1 MIVIGL
7 TGGIGSG
14 KTTIAK
20 MFDELGIPVYFSDDE
35 AKKIMNNSSEVR
47 KLLIAEFG
55 KNTYLNG
62 ELNRK
67 YLAKIVFNDK
77 VKLLTINNIVHP
89 EVKKH
94 FKKWIKHQHALFV
107 IQESALIF
115 ENKKQNDFD
124 KIITITAP
132 LKDRLQRVK
141 DRDNVTN
148 KHILDRIKNQ
158 LDDEFKVKS
167 SDYVIHNVDL
177 METKSQVRVIYDRLM
192 NKYQH

>member
-55 KNTYLNG
+55 ENTYLNG

-115 ENKKQNDFD
+115 ENEKQNDFD
-124 KIITITAP
+124 EIITVTAP

-158 LDDEFKVKS
+158 LDDDFKIKN
-167 SDYVIHNVDL
+167 SDYIIHNVDL
-177 METKSQVRVIYDRLM
+177 LKTKSQVRAIYDRLM
-192 NKYQH
+192 NKYLH

>member
-55 KNTYLNG
+55 ENTYLNG

-77 VKLLTINNIVHP
+77 VKLLTINDIVHP

-94 FKKWIKHQHALFV
+94 FKKWIKHQHTLFV

-124 KIITITAP
+124 KIITVTAP

-158 LDDEFKVKS
+158 LDDEIKVKS

-177 METKSQVRVIYDRLM
+177 METKSQVRAIYDRLM

>member
-1 MIVIGL
+1 
-7 TGGIGSG
+7 
-14 KTTIAK
+14 

-55 KNTYLNG
+55 KNTYFNG

-124 KIITITAP
+124 KIITVTAP

>member
-55 KNTYLNG
+55 ENTYLNG

-67 YLAKIVFNDK
+67 YLAKIIFNDK

-115 ENKKQNDFD
+115 ENEKQNDFD
-124 KIITITAP
+124 EIITVTAP

-158 LDDEFKVKS
+158 LDDDFKIKN
-167 SDYVIHNVDL
+167 SDYIIHNVDL
-177 METKSQVRVIYDRLM
+177 LKTKSQVRAIYDRLM
-192 NKYQH
+192 NKYLH